1 MTFLSILLYA
11 ALIGYVLSKKIQ
23 GRPIRAPRKLLGLPI
38 VLIALGFEELT
49 GGKAMKPVEIA
60 LIVTGAI
67 LSIGL
72 GLMRGQADK
81 ITTRDGVPFVQW
93 GKASLILFGVN
104 IVAKL
109 VLDLIGVAAGS
120 SASAAGKS
128 LIFTLGLNLLA
139 EAGVLWMRAGAGP
152 TPLNSR
158 PAAIGMNDQ
167 TGRSAWSPAR
177 VTQKDTRNCPQ
188 QAINQP
194 EARPASETTTAS
206 RALAAAILHHQ
217 NHHER
222 HRNRHQH
229 KHDHGRR
236 HQRERS

>member
-1 MTFLSILLYA
+1 MTFFSILIYV
-11 ALIGYVLSKKIQ
+11 ALIGYVLFKKIQ
-23 GRPIRAPRKLLGLPI
+23 GRPIRAPRALFGLPI
-38 VLIALGFEELT
+38 VLIVLGFEDLT
-49 GGKAMKPVEIA
+49 SGKAMRPVEIA
-60 LIVTGAI
+60 LTVLGAI

-81 ITTRDGVPFVQW
+81 ISTRDGAPFVQW
-93 GKASLILFGVN
+93 GKASLMLFGVN

-109 VLDLIGVAAGS
+109 ALDLIGVAAGS

-139 EAGVLWMRAGAGP
+139 EAGVLWMRSGAGT

-158 PAAIGMNDQ
+158 PASTGMNDQ
-167 TGRSAWSPAR
+167 TRRPAWSPAGIEQNNT
-177 VTQKDTRNCPQ
+177 VNWSQ
-188 QAINQP
+188 QPINQP
-194 EARPASETTTAS
+194 EALAASETTAS
-206 RALAAAILHHQ
+206 RVLTAVVLHHQ

-229 KHDHGRR
+229 KHDHRRR
-236 HQRERS
+236 H

>member
-1 MTFLSILLYA
+1 VTFLNILLYV
-11 ALIGYVLSKKIQ
+11 ALIGYVLFKKIQ

-38 VLIALGFEELT
+38 VLIVLGFGDLT
-49 GGKAMKPVEIA
+49 SGPTMKPVEIA
-60 LIVTGAI
+60 LTVIGAI

-72 GLMRGQADK
+72 GLMRGQADR
-81 ITTRDGVPFVQW
+81 ITTRDGAPFVQW
-93 GKASLILFGVN
+93 GKASLMLFGVN

-139 EAGVLWMRAGAGP
+139 EAGVLWMRSGVGA

-158 PAAIGMNDQ
+158 PASTGMNDQ
-167 TGRSAWSPAR
+167 TGRPERSPAG
-177 VTQKDTRNCPQ
+177 VEQNDTINWPHQ
-188 QAINQP
+188 PINQP
-194 EARPASETTTAS
+194 EARPASETAAS
-206 RALAAAILHHQ
+206 RGLAAAIEHHQ

-222 HRNRHQH
+222 HRNRHEH
-229 KHDHGRR
+229 KHDHGQR
-236 HQRERS
+236 HERERS